1 VYFAKV
7 DKDYTSQVCPQCD
20 AHTGKKELSVRIH
33 ACSECGYTVHRD
45 VAAAQIVRNRGISGV
60 GRILDTKENAC
71 GDALAGTG
79 NSLVKSRRSK
89 KKGGEARLQ
98 SAS

>member
-1 VYFAKV
+1 
-7 DKDYTSQVCPQCD
+7 
-20 AHTGKKELSVRIH
+20 
-33 ACSECGYTVHRD
+33 
-45 VAAAQIVRNRGISGV
+45 V

>member
-7 DKDYTSQVCPQCD
+7 NKDYTSQVCPQCD
-20 AHTGKKELSVRIH
+20 THTGKKALSIRIYS
-33 ACSECGYTVHRD
+33 CPECGYTVHRD

-71 GDALAGTG
+71 GDGLAGTG
-79 NSLVKSRRSK
+79 NSLVKSRKSR
-89 KKGGEARLQ
+89 KKGEEASLK
-98 SAS
+98 STS